1 MRMFVSCEKQN
12 FMMLFVLQI
21 QIFCRPPV
29 VLVLGDR
36 KFVVANECTQ
46 HIMPERLMLI
56 AVAVMYLECFEIL
69 TENTLGTWQ
78 ETGTV
83 LYLLEVGYIIVIAY
97 LADVH

>member
-46 HIMPERLMLI
+46 HIMPDRLMLI
-56 AVAVMYLECFEIL
+56 AIAVVDLEGFEIL
-69 TENTLGTWQ
+69 SENALGTGQ
-78 ETGTV
+78 EKGAV
-83 LYLLEVGYIIVIAY
+83 LNLFEV
-97 LADVH
+97 